1 MPCITLERLK
11 LEDDAESSNEDE
23 SSQSELEEPK
33 GKKIRKKLSVKED
46 MVKDAR
52 NKVLVVPKLDPVVQ
66 SNMEDL
72 EERFK

>member
-1 MPCITLERLK
+1 M
-11 LEDDAESSNEDE
+11 
-23 SSQSELEEPK
+23 EEPK
-33 GKKIRKKLSVKED
+33 EKKIRKKLSVKED